1 MIVRTYAR
9 RAARCGAGR
18 SSSDP
23 ILLESP
29 DADEDPDSAAGEL
42 LDLPFSQDCSH
53 GRHAPALS
61 AFSSQDCSSPWSF
74 DPFDVH
80 DEAPALPS
88 DPPNELHGSDGPRTV
103 SWASARDPSAEVTTS
118 TLMEAQEFGEMMEHV
133 DEVNFALD
141 GLRRGQPVR
150 VRRASLL
157 SLLSACSTAQQR
169 RLLRVQGMAKRIID
183 AILGLRLDDSP
194 STVAAAALFYVLAS
208 DVQDDHLLDSP
219 SCIGFL
225 LKLLNPTIPETT
237 GDKASTFGSK
247 LLGKHKTQ
255 VLDSTYK
262 GLDSTSRAI
271 FSKVSEILNS
281 CKEIKSGTGND
292 DRTERP
298 ELSPKWIALLA
309 MEKACLSTVSFED
322 ASDMV
327 KMPGGDFK
335 EKLRELGGLD
345 AIFDVLA
352 SCYSTL
358 EAWHSSCSF
367 FHLNDEAVLQSM
379 LLLLKCLKVMENAT
393 FLSKDNQNHLLGMKR
408 KLNSGGLQLSFV
420 GVIINAIKLF
430 SDFSLLQ
437 RNISVS
443 NNEKL
448 ISEVQSLQV
457 KQKLKDNNNET
468 SDSHCVGC
476 SGVDRDSEVKVI
488 KICHKRQKSSYSQL
502 EVSLSGSEMATDF
515 SASVSCDVI
524 DRSTGDSSANAGS
537 MSERPH
543 LPKSVKSNCKLD
555 MHDPFAFDDGELGP
569 SKWELL
575 AKKKEITKAHE
586 GALASK
592 DVSNG
597 CDLPICTT
605 DDVLSQL
612 TNAKNHDDCA
622 VSHSSGIDEDSSLVG
637 DCLLTS
643 VKVLMNLTNDNPVGC
658 QQTAACGG
666 LHTMVSLIVNHFPSF
681 DCFFQSNGK
690 GKENTSSTNQ
700 HNNDCHL
707 NNRHLLDYELDLLV
721 ALLGLLV
728 NLVEK
733 DSQNRLHLAAA
744 RVSASQS
751 GKPESTETQRDAIPL
766 LCSIFL
772 SNQGN
777 GDAKEERTYICD
789 DEESLLQGA
798 REAEMMIIE
807 AYSALLLAFL
817 STESSKVREA
827 IANCLPNQNLQ
838 VLVPVLER
846 FVAFHLSLNMM
857 PPETHSAVVKTT
869 RKSPG
874 LASLLS
880 TPKTYGNLNPTGAQ
894 SVDAETE
901 NWTWQNNVMTA
912 FDRSYPL
919 HKFIEDFALMS
930 TEANWVRG

>member
-9 RAARCGAGR
+9 RAARCGASR

-42 LDLPFSQDCSH
+42 LDLPFSQDSSH
-53 GRHAPALS
+53 GRHAPAIS
-61 AFSSQDCSSPWSF
+61 ALSSQDCSSPWSF

-80 DEAPALPS
+80 DEAAALPR
-88 DPPNELHGSDGPRTV
+88 DPPNEFHGSDGPRTV

-169 RLLRVQGMAKRIID
+169 RILRVQGMAKRIID

-194 STVAAAALFYVLAS
+194 STVAAAGLFYVLAS

-237 GDKASTFGSK
+237 GDKASIFGSK

-255 VLDSTYK
+255 VVDSTYK

-271 FSKVSEILNS
+271 FSKVSEILIS
-281 CKEIKSGTGND
+281 CKEIKSGTGTD

-352 SCYSTL
+352 SCHSTL
-358 EAWHSSCSF
+358 EAWHSSSSF
-367 FHLNDEAVLQSM
+367 FHLNDESVLQSM

-393 FLSKDNQNHLLGMKR
+393 FLSKDNQNHLLGMKWR
-408 KLNSGGLQLSFV
+408 LNSGGLQLSFV
-420 GVIINAIKLF
+420 GVIINAIKFF
-430 SDFSLLQ
+430 S
-437 RNISVS
+437 
-443 NNEKL
+443 
-448 ISEVQSLQV
+448 
-457 KQKLKDNNNET
+457 DNNNET

-488 KICHKRQKSSYSQL
+488 KICHKRQKSSYSQS

-524 DRSTGDSSANAGS
+524 DRSTGDSSAN
-537 MSERPH
+537 
-543 LPKSVKSNCKLD
+543 
-555 MHDPFAFDDGELGP
+555 
-569 SKWELL
+569 
-575 AKKKEITKAHE
+575 
-586 GALASK
+586 
-592 DVSNG
+592 
-597 CDLPICTT
+597 
-605 DDVLSQL
+605 
-612 TNAKNHDDCA
+612 

-690 GKENTSSTNQ
+690 GKENTSSSNL

-733 DSQNRLHLAAA
+733 DSQNRVLNTGPLLIPVLGQIGMVLVLWDIPILVDEYGTGQRRRRRRRKMKRRGRRRMQKEVKEEEAKRRRLHLAAA

-807 AYSALLLAFL
+807 AYAALLLAFL

-827 IANCLPNQNLQ
+827 IANCLPNRNLQ

-857 PPETHSAVVKTT
+857 PPETHSAVVK
-869 RKSPG
+869 
-874 LASLLS
+874 
-880 TPKTYGNLNPTGAQ
+880 
-894 SVDAETE
+894 V
-901 NWTWQNNVMTA
+901 
-912 FDRSYPL
+912 
-919 HKFIEDFALMS
+919 IES
-930 TEANWVRG
+930 CKRPY

>member
-9 RAARCGAGR
+9 RATRYGAGR

-29 DADEDPDSAAGEL
+29 DADDDPDSAAGEL
-42 LDLPFSQDCSH
+42 LDLPFSQDSSH
-53 GRHAPALS
+53 GRHAPAIS
-61 AFSSQDCSSPWSF
+61 ALSSQDCSSPWSF

-80 DEAPALPS
+80 DEAPELPR
-88 DPPNELHGSDGPRTV
+88 DPPNEFHGSDGPRTV

-157 SLLSACSTAQQR
+157 SLLSTCSTAQQR
-169 RLLRVQGMAKRIID
+169 RILRVQGMAKRIID

-255 VLDSTYK
+255 VVDSTYK

-271 FSKVSEILNS
+271 FSKVSEILIS
-281 CKEIKSGTGND
+281 CKEIKSGTETA

-298 ELSPKWIALLA
+298 ELSSKWIALLA

-352 SCYSTL
+352 SCHSTL
-358 EAWHSSCSF
+358 EAWHSSSSF
-367 FHLNDEAVLQSM
+367 FHLNDESVLQSM

-420 GVIINAIKLF
+420 GVIINAIKFF

-437 RNISVS
+437 SNINVS

-488 KICHKRQKSSYSQL
+488 KICHKRQKSSYSQS
-502 EVSLSGSEMATDF
+502 EVSLSGSEMATNF

-524 DRSTGDSSANAGS
+524 DRSTGDSSANGNNLKTKINGSGSKMNSHRVSNRWISIKTNGAAGS

-543 LPKSVKSNCKLD
+543 LPKYVKGNCKLD
-555 MHDPFAFDDGELGP
+555 MHDPFAFNDGELGP

-681 DCFFQSNGK
+681 NCFFQSNGK
-690 GKENTSSTNQ
+690 GKENTSSTDL

-744 RVSASQS
+744 HVSASQS

-807 AYSALLLAFL
+807 AYAALLLAFL
-817 STESSKVREA
+817 STESSEVREA
-827 IANCLPNQNLQ
+827 IANCLPNRNLQ

-857 PPETHSAVVKTT
+857 PPETHTAVVK
-869 RKSPG
+869 
-874 LASLLS
+874 
-880 TPKTYGNLNPTGAQ
+880 
-894 SVDAETE
+894 V
-901 NWTWQNNVMTA
+901 
-912 FDRSYPL
+912 
-919 HKFIEDFALMS
+919 IES
-930 TEANWVRG
+930 CKGPY

>member
-1 MIVRTYAR
+1 
-9 RAARCGAGR
+9 
-18 SSSDP
+18 
-23 ILLESP
+23 
-29 DADEDPDSAAGEL
+29 
-42 LDLPFSQDCSH
+42 
-53 GRHAPALS
+53 
-61 AFSSQDCSSPWSF
+61 
-74 DPFDVH
+74 
-80 DEAPALPS
+80 
-88 DPPNELHGSDGPRTV
+88 
-103 SWASARDPSAEVTTS
+103 
-118 TLMEAQEFGEMMEHV
+118 
-133 DEVNFALD
+133 
-141 GLRRGQPVR
+141 
-150 VRRASLL
+150 
-157 SLLSACSTAQQR
+157 
-169 RLLRVQGMAKRIID
+169 MAKRIID
-183 AILGLRLDDSP
+183 AIMGLRLDDSP
-194 STVAAAALFYVLAS
+194 STVAAAGLFYVLAS

-255 VLDSTYK
+255 VVDSTYK
-262 GLDSTSRAI
+262 GLDSASRAI
-271 FSKVSEILNS
+271 FSKVSEILIS

-322 ASDMV
+322 ASEMV

-352 SCYSTL
+352 SCHSTL
-358 EAWHSSCSF
+358 EAWHSSSSF
-367 FHLNDEAVLQSM
+367 FHLNDESVLQSM

-420 GVIINAIKLF
+420 GVIINTIKFF

-437 RNISVS
+437 SNISVS

-448 ISEVQSLQV
+448 ISEGQSLQV
-457 KQKLKDNNNET
+457 KQKLKDNSNET
-468 SDSHCVGC
+468 SDSRCVGC
-476 SGVDRDSEVKVI
+476 SGVDRDSEVTVI
-488 KICHKRQKSSYSQL
+488 KICHKRPKSSYSQS
-502 EVSLSGSEMATDF
+502 EVSLSGSEMATNF

-524 DRSTGDSSANAGS
+524 NRSTGDSSANGNTLKTKINGSGSKMNSLRVSNRWISIKTNGAAGS

-543 LPKSVKSNCKLD
+543 LPKHVKGNCKLD
-555 MHDPFAFDDGELGP
+555 MHDPFAFDDGDLGP

-605 DDVLSQL
+605 YDVLSQL
-612 TNAKNHDDCA
+612 TSAKSHDDCA
-622 VSHSSGIDEDSSLVG
+622 VSHSSGIDEDSGLLE

-658 QQTAACGG
+658 QQIAACGG
-666 LHTMVSLIVNHFPSF
+666 LHTMVSLLVNHFPSF
-681 DCFFQSNGK
+681 NCFFQSNGK

-700 HNNDCHL
+700 QNNDCHL

-733 DSQNRLHLAAA
+733 DSQNRL
-744 RVSASQS
+744 
-751 GKPESTETQRDAIPL
+751 
-766 LCSIFL
+766 
-772 SNQGN
+772 
-777 GDAKEERTYICD
+777 
-789 DEESLLQGA
+789 
-798 REAEMMIIE
+798 
-807 AYSALLLAFL
+807 
-817 STESSKVREA
+817 
-827 IANCLPNQNLQ
+827 
-838 VLVPVLER
+838 
-846 FVAFHLSLNMM
+846 FH
-857 PPETHSAVVKTT
+857 
-869 RKSPG
+869 
-874 LASLLS
+874 
-880 TPKTYGNLNPTGAQ
+880 NP
-894 SVDAETE
+894 
-901 NWTWQNNVMTA
+901 
-912 FDRSYPL
+912 
-919 HKFIEDFALMS
+919 
-930 TEANWVRG
+930 